1 MDCRYIFETNI
12 LIFHL
17 KRNAGWICPLIDSYQ
32 KKCAVGCWAHKFV
45 FEVENI
51 EKCNFL
57 AYFEKKNIEGQIKKI
72 EEENEIEYNRWCNR
86 DKIDKMTEQLVN
98 WKVKLVFLENNLQ

>member
-1 MDCRYIFETNI
+1 M
-12 LIFHL
+12 
-17 KRNAGWICPLIDSYQ
+17 K
-32 KKCAVGCWAHKFV
+32 
-45 FEVENI
+45 
-51 EKCNFL
+51 
-57 AYFEKKNIEGQIKKI
+57 KKNIEGQIKKI